1 MTQIKI
7 SNVHVVNANHLA
19 KNQDIWIEQGKIQKI
34 APKIDDNA
42 LIEIDGSEKYLM
54 PGFIDM
60 HIHGSAN
67 ADVMDATQQA
77 LHVLAASLVSEGV
90 TGFLATTM
98 TQEDAAIDAALEAV
112 AQFESQDNEAQLLGV
127 HLEGPFIS
135 KKRVGAQPIAYVR
148 EPNVQLFNKWQQLSG
163 NRIKQVTLAP
173 EVTGGDE
180 FVQALHQQGV
190 IASIGHSDATLDEV
204 KQAVALGVTQG
215 THLYNQ
221 MRPFHHRDPGVVG
234 GVLLLPEVKVEV
246 IADYIHSHPQSLE
259 LAYRL
264 KGAEGLILITDA
276 MRAKGLPY
284 GEYELGGQAV
294 YVTETGA
301 HLAEGNLAGSVLTM
315 DIAIQ
320 NIQKATNCGLCE
332 LVAMSS
338 YNAAQQL
345 RLSQKGVIAENAD
358 ADVVLLSKQLIVET
372 TIVSGQIVYTR
383 NSGGDGY
390 VK

>member
-7 SNVHVVNANHLA
+7 TNVHVVNASHLL
-19 KNQDIWIEQGKIQKI
+19 KNQDVWIEQGKIQQI
-34 APKIDDNA
+34 ASDIHKNA
-42 LIEIDGSEKYLM
+42 FIEIDGTGKYLM

-67 ADVMDATQQA
+67 ADVMDATQEA
-77 LHVLAASLVSEGV
+77 LHTMAASLVQEGV
-90 TGFLATTM
+90 TSFLATTM
-98 TQEDAAIDAALEAV
+98 TQQQQAIEDALQAV
-112 AQFESQDNEAQLLGV
+112 AHFEAQDNEAQLLGI

-135 KKRVGAQPIAYVR
+135 KKRVGAQPIEHVI
-148 EPNVQLFNKWQQLSG
+148 ESNVELFNKWQQLSG
-163 NRIKQVTLAP
+163 NRILQVTLAP
-173 EVTGGDE
+173 EVNGGA
-180 FVQALHQQGV
+180 ALLQELHKQRV
-190 IASIGHSDATLDEV
+190 IASIGHSDAMLQEV
-204 KQAVALGVTQG
+204 QQAVDLGVTQA

-221 MRPFHHRDPGVVG
+221 MRPFHHREPGVVG
-234 GVLLLPEVKVEV
+234 GVLLQRDIKVEV

-259 LAYRL
+259 LAYRI

-294 YVTETGA
+294 YVTEKGA

-315 DIAIQ
+315 DEALR
-320 NIQKATNCGLCE
+320 NIHRATQCNVCE

-345 RLSQKGVIAENAD
+345 QLANKGVVHEQAD
-358 ADVVLLSKQLIVET
+358 ADVVLLSEDLTVET
-372 TIVSGQIVYTR
+372 TIIAGEIVFQQAQ
-383 NSGGDGY
+383 GG
-390 VK
+390 

>member
-7 SNVHVVNANHLA
+7 SNVHVVNADHLA
-19 KNQDIWIEQGKIQKI
+19 KSQDVWIEHGKIQKI
-34 APKIDDNA
+34 ASKIYEKA
-42 LIEIDGSEKYLM
+42 TLEIDGSEKYLM

-77 LHVLAASLVSEGV
+77 LHVLAASLVKEGV
-90 TGFLATTM
+90 TSFLATTM
-98 TQEDAAIDAALEAV
+98 TQDEEAIEAALETISH
-112 AQFESQDNEAQLLGV
+112 FESQANEAQLLGV

-135 KKRVGAQPIAYVR
+135 KKRVGAQPVAYLI
-148 EPNVQLFNKWQQLSG
+148 EPNVQLFNQWQQLSG
-163 NRIKQVTLAP
+163 NNIKQVTLAP
-173 EVTGGDE
+173 EVEGGLE
-180 FVQALHQQGV
+180 LVKALHNQGV
-190 IASIGHSDATLDEV
+190 IASIGHSDATLEEV
-204 KQAVALGVTQG
+204 KHAVALGVTQG

-221 MRPFHHRDPGVVG
+221 MRPFHHREPGVVG
-234 GVLLLPEVKVEV
+234 GVLLLPEVKVEA
-246 IADYIHSHPQSLE
+246 IADYIHSHPQALE

-264 KGAEGLILITDA
+264 KGPQNIILITDA

-294 YVTETGA
+294 YVTEVGA

-315 DIAIQ
+315 DAAIR
-320 NIQKATNCGLCE
+320 NIQQATKCGLCE

-345 RLSQKGVIAENAD
+345 RLQQKGVIEPSAD
-358 ADVVLLSKQLIVET
+358 ADVVLLSEQLTVEK
-372 TIVSGQIVYTR
+372 TIVMGQIVFER
-383 NSGGDGY
+383 DRGGD
-390 VK
+390 